1 MIRRRTFI
9 AGLGSA
15 AAWPLAGRAQQRAIP
30 LIGFLNAGTA
40 SVSVDR
46 VAAFRRGLEQMGLVE
61 GRDVLIEYRW
71 ADGQYDR
78 LPALAKELVNRGV
91 AAIAAGS
98 GLAAQAAKVATSE
111 IPIVFTSG
119 IDAEKRGLV
128 SSFSRPGGNITGI
141 NFLVDELTTK
151 QLGLLHDLLPR
162 TRVIALLLN
171 PNFYDDVAGQFKSTQ
186 SVARAIG
193 LRLEI
198 LAADTEHDIDAAF
211 DRFAELQAGAL
222 MVWSDPFMLGH
233 RDKIVALAASHAVPT
248 IYNFREF
255 VAIGGLMSYDTNST
269 DAYRQAGVYVGRILK
284 GDKPSDLP
292 VMQPTKF
299 ELVINLKTAKALG
312 LTIPE
317 TLLAT
322 ADEVIQ

>member
-1 MIRRRTFI
+1 MIRRREFI

-15 AAWPLAGRAQQRAIP
+15 AAWPLSARAQQRAIP

-40 SVSVDR
+40 NVSADR
-46 VAAFRRGLEQMGLVE
+46 VAAFRRGLEQMGFVE

-98 GLAAQAAKVATSE
+98 GLAAQAAKVATFE

-128 SSFSRPGGNITGI
+128 SSFNRPGGNITGI

-171 PNFYDDVAGQFKSTQ
+171 PNFYDVADPYKSTQ
-186 SVARAIG
+186 NAARAIG

-198 LAADTEHDIDAAF
+198 LEAGTEHDIEAAF
-211 DRFAELQAGAL
+211 GRFAELQAGAL

-233 RDKIVALAASHAVPT
+233 RDKIVALAESHAVPT

>member
-1 MIRRRTFI
+1 M
-9 AGLGSA
+9 
-15 AAWPLAGRAQQRAIP
+15 
-30 LIGFLNAGTA
+30 GF
-40 SVSVDR
+40 
-46 VAAFRRGLEQMGLVE
+46 VE

-98 GLAAQAAKVATSE
+98 GLAAQAAKIATSE

-171 PNFYDDVAGQFKSTQ
+171 PNFYDVADPYKSTQ
-186 SVARAIG
+186 NAARAIG

-198 LAADTEHDIDAAF
+198 VEASTEHDIDAAF
-211 DRFAELQAGAL
+211 DHFAELQAGAL
-222 MVWSDPFMLGH
+222 MVWSDPFMSGH

-299 ELVINLKTAKALG
+299 ELVINLTTAKALG
-312 LTIPE
+312 LNIPE

>member
-1 MIRRRTFI
+1 MLKFQIF
-9 AGLGSA
+9 
-15 AAWPLAGRAQQRAIP
+15 LARIQ
-30 LIGFLNAGTA
+30 L
-40 SVSVDR
+40 
-46 VAAFRRGLEQMGLVE
+46 
-61 GRDVLIEYRW
+61 RW

-78 LPALAKELVNRGV
+78 LPVLAMDLVNRGV
-91 AAIAAGS
+91 TAIVAGS
-98 GLAAQAAKVATSE
+98 PPAAQAAKAATSA

-119 IDAEKRGLV
+119 VDAEKLGLI

-141 NFLVDELTTK
+141 SFLVSELTTK
-151 QLGLLHDLLPR
+151 QLGLLHDLVPR
-162 TRVIALLLN
+162 AMAIALLLN

-211 DRFAELQAGAL
+211 DRFAELQVGAL
-222 MVWSDPFMLGH
+222 MVVSDPFMLGY

-248 IYNFREF
+248 IYNLREF
-255 VAIGGLMSYDTNST
+255 VPAGGLMSYDTSLT

-284 GDKPSDLP
+284 GEKPANLP
-292 VMQPTKF
+292 VVQPTKYEF
-299 ELVINLKTAKALG
+299 VINLKTAKALG
-312 LTIPE
+312 LTISE

>member
-1 MIRRRTFI
+1 MRRREFI

-15 AAWPLAGRAQQRAIP
+15 AAWPVVAQAQQRATP
-30 LIGFLNAGTA
+30 LIGFLHAGTA
-40 SVSVDR
+40 SVFADR
-46 VAAFRRGLEQMGLVE
+46 VVAFHRGLEETGFVE
-61 GRDVLIEYRW
+61 SRTVITEYRW

-78 LPALAKELVNRGV
+78 LPGLAMDLVNRGV

-98 GLAAQAAKVATSE
+98 HPAAQAAKAATSA

-119 IDAEKRGLV
+119 VDAEKLGLV
-128 SSFSRPGGNITGI
+128 SSFSRPGGNITGVS
-141 NFLVDELTTK
+141 FLVDELTTK
-151 QLGLLHDLLPR
+151 QLGLLHDLVPR
-162 TRVIALLLN
+162 ARVIVLLLN
-171 PNFYDDVAGQFKSTQ
+171 PNFYDVAGQFKGTQ
-186 SVARAIG
+186 NAVRAIG

-211 DRFAELQAGAL
+211 DRFAELQVDGL
-222 MVWSDPFMLGH
+222 MIMADPFMFGY
-233 RDKIVALAASHAVPT
+233 RAKIVSLAARYPVPT
-248 IYNFREF
+248 IYNLREF
-255 VAIGGLMSYDTNST
+255 VPIGGLMSYDTSST

-284 GDKPSDLP
+284 GQRPADLP
-292 VMQPTKF
+292 VVQPTKF
-299 ELVINLKTAKALG
+299 ELTINLKTAKALG

>member
-1 MIRRRTFI
+1 MKRRTFI
-9 AGLGSA
+9 MGLGSA
-15 AAWPLAGRAQQRAIP
+15 AAWPLSARAQQRAIP

-40 SVSVDR
+40 GVSADR
-46 VAAFRRGLEQMGLVE
+46 AAAFRRGLEQMGFVE

-171 PNFYDDVAGQFKSTQ
+171 PNFYDVADPYESTQ
-186 SVARAIG
+186 NAARAIG

-198 LAADTEHDIDAAF
+198 LEAGTEHDIDAAF
-211 DRFAELQAGAL
+211 DRFAELQVGAL
-222 MVWSDPFMLGH
+222 MVVSDPFMLGY

-248 IYNFREF
+248 IYNLREF
-255 VAIGGLMSYDTNST
+255 VPAGGLMSYDTSLT

-284 GDKPSDLP
+284 GEKPANLP
-292 VMQPTKF
+292 VVQPTKYEF
-299 ELVINLKTAKALG
+299 VINLKTAKALG
-312 LTIPE
+312 LTISE